1 MSDAISSR
9 PIAKIKIGQRHR
21 HYHGDID
28 GLAQNIAEIGLLH
41 PIVIWPDGRL
51 IAGARR
57 LRAFKRLKRD
67 RIPVTVID
75 LEKVVLGEYAENVFR
90 KAFTPSEMVEIADDI
105 EPLQMLDAKK
115 RQLAGKGEDG
125 SGGRGKKKNPTGN
138 SHKVSRAPT
147 AMDRVARVVG
157 KDRRTLEKARAVVRA
172 AKAEPEKFGVLKED
186 MDASGNVDRAFKE
199 LQIKK
204 ERANYEARADRGA
217 NVGDLI
223 AMAKAG
229 KKFQCILADPGW
241 EFKVY
246 SGKGKQRSAERHYD
260 TSSLEAIKAL
270 PVAPLAANDCAL
282 FLWCVMPELPGALEV
297 IKAWS
302 FEFKTAAFVWAK
314 KSRDGLFTGLG
325 HWTRANVELCLF
337 ATRGNPQRINKDV
350 HQVVMAPVGEHSAK
364 PDEVRRRIERL
375 LNGPYLELFARK
387 PVEGWTVWSNEVAPL
402 TDAVSEA
409 AE

>member
-21 HYHGDID
+21 HDHGDID

-41 PIVIWPDGRL
+41 PIVIRPDGRL

-105 EPLQMLDAKK
+105 EPLQMLEAKK

-157 KDRRTLEKARAVVRA
+157 KDRRTLEKARVVVRA
-172 AKAEPEKFGVLKED
+172 AKAEPEKFGALKED
-186 MDASGNVDRAFKE
+186 MDASGKVDRAFKMKRAPIVAPMSAIS
-199 LQIKK
+199 LQWPKLAK
-204 ERANYEARADRGA
+204 SFRASSPIR
-217 NVGDLI
+217 VGSSESI
-223 AMAKAG
+223 PAKASSAAPSAIT
-229 KKFQCILADPGW
+229 ILHCLRRLRP
-241 EFKVY
+241 Y
-246 SGKGKQRSAERHYD
+246 Q
-260 TSSLEAIKAL
+260 
-270 PVAPLAANDCAL
+270 
-282 FLWCVMPELPGALEV
+282 
-297 IKAWS
+297 
-302 FEFKTAAFVWAK
+302 
-314 KSRDGLFTGLG
+314 SR
-325 HWTRANVELCLF
+325 
-337 ATRGNPQRINKDV
+337 
-350 HQVVMAPVGEHSAK
+350 
-364 PDEVRRRIERL
+364 RL
-375 LNGPYLELFARK
+375 LPTIARSFF
-387 PVEGWTVWSNEVAPL
+387 GA
-402 TDAVSEA
+402 
-409 AE
+409 